1 MIKTEEK
8 ELTYKDSK
16 IISYRLEDKSIACY
30 IYRPTSKWQPLNLGE
45 CNNGS
50 KFTAVNQ
57 AINQA
62 KQYIDYFNNLKL

>member
-1 MIKTEEK
+1 MIKQEER
-8 ELTYKDSK
+8 ELIYKNSK
-16 IISYRLEDKSIACY
+16 IIAYKLENKYICCH
-30 IYRPTSKWQPLNLGE
+30 IYRDNSKWQPLNLGE

-62 KQYIDYFNNLKL
+62 KQYIDYFNK

>member
-1 MIKTEEK
+1 MTKEEEK
-8 ELTYKDSK
+8 ELTYKNSK
-16 IISYRLEDKSIACY
+16 IIAYKLEDKSISCF
-30 IYRPTSKWQPLNLGE
+30 IYRDGSNWQPLNLGE

-62 KQYIDYFNNLKL
+62 KQYIDFFNK

>member
-16 IISYRLEDKSIACY
+16 IISYRLEDKSIVCY
-30 IYRPTSKWQPLNLGE
+30 IYRSTSKWQPLNLGE

-62 KQYIDYFNNLKL
+62 KQYIDYFNN